1 MTKHVHG
8 GNIYTYKNC
17 LDFSANC
24 NPLGTPESVKQ
35 AVRDSLEYMKDY
47 PQVGYAPLKKAI
59 AEYEGVASESVICGN
74 GAAELVFSLCQAV
87 KPKKALIP
95 VPTFAEYEQALTSC
109 GCEVEHV
116 LLREEEGFSLQDS
129 FINWL
134 HRDLDMVFLCNPNNP
149 TSSAIMQEDLR
160 KLIAFCADKDIFVM
174 IDETYVEFA
183 PDVEEITA
191 IPLTR
196 EFTNLM
202 VLRGVSKFYAAPGM
216 RLGYGITGNMEFL
229 SKMREKQTP
238 WSLNSLG
245 AFAGELMLRDH
256 DYIQETRDLILDER
270 DRMEQE
276 LQNIP
281 TFKVYPAYANFILL
295 KIRRDGLTSAD
306 VFEAC
311 IKKGLMIRDC
321 SSFQCLDGEF
331 VRFCIMMHDDNTKLL
346 NVLKQL

>member
-1 MTKHVHG
+1 MKHVHG

-35 AVRDSLEYMKDY
+35 AVRDSLDHLKDY
-47 PQVGYAPLKKAI
+47 PQVGYAPLKEAI
-59 AEYEGVASESVICGN
+59 AAYEDVKPEHIICGN
-74 GAAELVFSLCQAV
+74 GAAELVFSLCHALR
-87 KPKKALIP
+87 PRRALIP
-95 VPTFAEYEQALTSC
+95 VPTFAEYEQALESV
-109 GCEVEHV
+109 GAQVEHV
-116 LLREEEGFSLQDS
+116 LLKEEEEFCVQDS
-129 FINWL
+129 FIDWL
-134 HRDLDMVFLCNPNNP
+134 HKDLDMVFLCNPNNP
-149 TSSAIMQEDLR
+149 TSSAIMEEDLR

>member
-149 TSSAIMQEDLR
+149 TSSAIMEEDLR

>member
-134 HRDLDMVFLCNPNNP
+134 HRDLVWACPSRHL
-149 TSSAIMQEDLR
+149 AAL
-160 KLIAFCADKDIFVM
+160 
-174 IDETYVEFA
+174 
-183 PDVEEITA
+183 
-191 IPLTR
+191 PLT
-196 EFTNLM
+196 ENTFQLT
-202 VLRGVSKFYAAPGM
+202 A
-216 RLGYGITGNMEFL
+216 
-229 SKMREKQTP
+229 
-238 WSLNSLG
+238 
-245 AFAGELMLRDH
+245 
-256 DYIQETRDLILDER
+256 
-270 DRMEQE
+270 
-276 LQNIP
+276 LQ
-281 TFKVYPAYANFILL
+281 
-295 KIRRDGLTSAD
+295 S
-306 VFEAC
+306 
-311 IKKGLMIRDC
+311 
-321 SSFQCLDGEF
+321 
-331 VRFCIMMHDDNTKLL
+331 
-346 NVLKQL
+346 